1 MTENSSQKN
10 AADAGKTENEEIS
23 FADLFEMEE
32 NSSVSRVG
40 DVIMGTIVGVVDD
53 HVLVDIGDKA
63 ESYIPLS
70 EFHTEGEEV
79 DVNIGDSF
87 EVFVEKRKE
96 EGGLLLSRE
105 KAIGIKVWEEIA
117 KIQADD
123 GTIDGKIENRVKGG
137 MSVDIGVPAFLPY
150 SQIDLRPVK
159 DLDALIGETFPFKIL
174 KFNRKRNNVV
184 ISRRAIL
191 EQEREKMRS
200 EMRTNLEEGM
210 VVKGTVTNIT
220 DYGLFIDLGGM
231 DGLCHIT
238 DLSWGRVSH
247 PSKLYK
253 VSDEIDV
260 KILKYDKDSDRVSL
274 GIKQLRPDPWATV
287 TERYPVGSKTVGKVV
302 SITDYGVFVE
312 IEEGVEGLIHISE
325 MTWSKKPRHPSKLV
339 AVSDEIEVMVLNI
352 ETETK
357 RISLGMKQLQPNPW
371 DLVSENY
378 PVGSIIEGK
387 IKNITDFGI
396 FIGIEEGIDG
406 LIHVSDLSWTERIK
420 HPTEKYAKS
429 DTIQA
434 VVLKIDRENER
445 FSLGVKQL
453 EPDPW
458 QAALNNYPSGAIVE
472 GKITNV
478 TDFGIFVQLEE
489 GVEGLVHVSEISKE
503 KINTP
508 VGMYNVDDNLQVMV
522 INVSSK
528 DRKIGLSIKALDS
541 SSEEGSAEDYKKKQ
555 ASGPS
560 TLGDLLKAAEAEAAP
575 EADAADADAAPES
588 EVEAEV
594 AAEPE
599 ADATEAEAAPETD
612 AADADAAPEPEVET
626 EAAEPEADVA
636 EAAAAPE
643 PEAEAEA
650 AAPEAEAADAAVA
663 PEQEVEA
670 EAAEPEADVAD
681 AAIAPEPEAKAE
693 EAADDETEAETTPEE
708 DTSETEED
716 SDKEKE

>member
-1 MTENSSQKN
+1 MTEDKLQKP
-10 AADAGKTENEEIS
+10 APEAGGPDTEEMS

-32 NSSVSRVG
+32 NSAVSKVG
-40 DVIMGTIVGVVDD
+40 DVLTGTVVNVVDD
-53 HVLVDIGDKA
+53 HVLIDIGDKS
-63 ESYIPLS
+63 ESYIPIS
-70 EFHTEGEEV
+70 EFTADGEPEDIQV
-79 DVNIGDSF
+79 GDTF
-87 EVFVEKRKE
+87 EVFVEKRQD
-96 EGGLLLSRE
+96 EGGLQLSRE
-105 KAIGIKVWEEIA
+105 KAIGIKVWEDIA
-117 KIQADD
+117 KIQAED
-123 GTIDGKIENRVKGG
+123 GTIDGRIESRVKGG

-159 DLDALIGETFPFKIL
+159 DLDALIGQSFSFKIL

-191 EQEREKMRS
+191 ELERNKKRQDMRAS
-200 EMRTNLEEGM
+200 LTEGA
-210 VVKGTVTNIT
+210 VVQGTVTNIT

-253 VSDEIDV
+253 VGDEIEV
-260 KILKYDKDSDRVSL
+260 KILKYDRDSDRVSL
-274 GIKQLRPDPWATV
+274 GIKQLRPDPWESV
-287 TERYPVGSKTVGKVV
+287 MERYPIGSKTTGKVV

-312 IEEGVEGLIHISE
+312 VEEGVEGLIHISE

-339 AVSDEIEVMVLNI
+339 SVGDEVEVMVLNI

-357 RISLGMKQLQPNPW
+357 RISLGMKQLQANPW
-371 DLVSENY
+371 DLVTETY

-420 HPTEKYAKS
+420 HPTEKYSKGE
-429 DTIQA
+429 TIQA

-458 QAALNNYPSGAIVE
+458 QAALDKYPIGTAVE
-472 GKITNV
+472 GRITNV

-508 VGMYNVDDNLQVMV
+508 VGLYNVGDTLKVMV
-522 INVSSK
+522 INVSAK
-528 DRKIGLSIKALDS
+528 DRKIGLSIKALD
-541 SSEEGSAEDYKKKQ
+541 EESGQGSYEEFKKKQ
-555 ASGPS
+555 PSGPS
-560 TLGDLLKAAEAEAAP
+560 TIGDLLKEELENKELKEQIMEDATAEAQSTETVEKEKPADEAAG
-575 EADAADADAAPES
+575 ES
-588 EVEAEV
+588 
-594 AAEPE
+594 P
-599 ADATEAEAAPETD
+599 TD
-612 AADADAAPEPEVET
+612 ELPKEDR
-626 EAAEPEADVA
+626 
-636 EAAAAPE
+636 
-643 PEAEAEA
+643 
-650 AAPEAEAADAAVA
+650 
-663 PEQEVEA
+663 
-670 EAAEPEADVAD
+670 
-681 AAIAPEPEAKAE
+681 KE
-693 EAADDETEAETTPEE
+693 E
-708 DTSETEED
+708 
-716 SDKEKE
+716 

>member
-1 MTENSSQKN
+1 MTENSTQEN
-10 AADAGKTENEEIS
+10 AADAGKKDSEEMS

-32 NSSVSRVG
+32 NSSVSKVG
-40 DVIMGTIVGVVDD
+40 DVIKGTVVGIVDD

-70 EFHTEGEEV
+70 EFRTEGEEKEIK
-79 DVNIGDSF
+79 IGDAF

-96 EGGLLLSRE
+96 EGGLQLSRE

-123 GTIDGKIENRVKGG
+123 GTIDGKIESRVKGG

-159 DLDALIGETFPFKIL
+159 DLDALIGQSFPFKIL

-191 EQEREKMRS
+191 EKEREKMRAD
-200 EMRTNLEEGM
+200 MRTSLEEGM

-247 PSKLYK
+247 PAKLYK
-253 VSDEIDV
+253 VGDDIDV
-260 KILKYDKDSDRVSL
+260 KILKYDQESDRVSL

-287 TERYPVGSKTVGKVV
+287 TERYPIGSKTVGKVV

-312 IEEGVEGLIHISE
+312 LEEGVEGLIHISE

-339 AVSDEIEVMVLNI
+339 TVGDEVEIMVLNI
-352 ETETK
+352 ETESK
-357 RISLGMKQLQPNPW
+357 RISLGMKQLHPNPW

-420 HPTEKYAKS
+420 HPTEKYAKG

-445 FSLGVKQL
+445 FSLGIKQL

-458 QAALNNYPSGAIVE
+458 QAALNNYPGGAIVE

-503 KINTP
+503 KITTP
-508 VGMYNVDDNLQVMV
+508 VGMYNVGDSLKVKV

-528 DRKIGLSIKALDS
+528 DRKIGLSVKAMDEDS
-541 SSEEGSAEDYKKKQ
+541 GEDTLKDYKKKQ
-555 ASGPS
+555 AAGPA
-560 TLGDLLKAAEAEAAP
+560 TIGDLLKEEMESKGTSSKAEAAP
-575 EADAADADAAPES
+575 EEAETAPE
-588 EVEAEV
+588 EAETAA
-594 AAEPE
+594 AAELEPADE
-599 ADATEAEAAPETD
+599 ADAED
-612 AADADAAPEPEVET
+612 
-626 EAAEPEADVA
+626 
-636 EAAAAPE
+636 
-643 PEAEAEA
+643 AEAE
-650 AAPEAEAADAAVA
+650 
-663 PEQEVEA
+663 
-670 EAAEPEADVAD
+670 
-681 AAIAPEPEAKAE
+681 
-693 EAADDETEAETTPEE
+693 T
-708 DTSETEED
+708 
-716 SDKEKE
+716 DKDKD

>member
-1 MTENSSQKN
+1 MTENSTQEN
-10 AADAGKTENEEIS
+10 AADAGKKDSEEMS

-32 NSSVSRVG
+32 NSSVSKVG
-40 DVIMGTIVGVVDD
+40 DVIKGTVVGIVDD

-70 EFHTEGEEV
+70 EFRTEGEEKEIK
-79 DVNIGDSF
+79 IGDAF

-96 EGGLLLSRE
+96 EGGLQLSRE

-123 GTIDGKIENRVKGG
+123 GTIDGKIESRVKGG

-159 DLDALIGETFPFKIL
+159 DLDALIGQSFPFKIL

-191 EQEREKMRS
+191 EKEREKMRAD
-200 EMRTNLEEGM
+200 MRTSLEEGM

-247 PSKLYK
+247 PAKLYK
-253 VSDEIDV
+253 VGDDIDV
-260 KILKYDKDSDRVSL
+260 KILKYDQESDRVSL

-287 TERYPVGSKTVGKVV
+287 TERYPIGSKTVGKVV

-312 IEEGVEGLIHISE
+312 LEEGVEGLIHISE

-339 AVSDEIEVMVLNI
+339 TVGDEVEIMVLNI
-352 ETETK
+352 ETESK
-357 RISLGMKQLQPNPW
+357 RISLGLKQLHPNPW

-420 HPTEKYAKS
+420 HPTEKYAKG

-445 FSLGVKQL
+445 FSLGIKQL

-458 QAALNNYPSGAIVE
+458 QAALNNYPGGAIVE

-503 KINTP
+503 KITTP
-508 VGMYNVDDNLQVMV
+508 VGMYNVGDSLKVKV

-528 DRKIGLSIKALDS
+528 DRKIGLSVKAMDEDS
-541 SSEEGSAEDYKKKQ
+541 GEDTLKDYKKKQ
-555 ASGPS
+555 AAGPA
-560 TLGDLLKAAEAEAAP
+560 TIGDLLKEEMESKGTSSKAEAAPEEAEAAAEEAEAAAEEVEAAAEEAEAAP
-575 EADAADADAAPES
+575 E
-588 EVEAEV
+588 
-594 AAEPE
+594 
-599 ADATEAEAAPETD
+599 EAEAAPEEAET
-612 AADADAAPEPEVET
+612 AP
-626 EAAEPEADVA
+626 EAAETAPEEA
-636 EAAAAPE
+636 ETAAAAELE
-643 PEAEAEA
+643 PADEADAEDAEAE
-650 AAPEAEAADAAVA
+650 
-663 PEQEVEA
+663 
-670 EAAEPEADVAD
+670 
-681 AAIAPEPEAKAE
+681 
-693 EAADDETEAETTPEE
+693 T
-708 DTSETEED
+708 
-716 SDKEKE
+716 DKDKD

>member
-1 MTENSSQKN
+1 MTENSTEKN
-10 AADAGKTENEEIS
+10 VSGENANGSEEMS

-32 NSSVSRVG
+32 NSSVSKVG

-63 ESYIPLS
+63 ESYIPIS
-70 EFHTEGEEV
+70 EFRAEGEEEEIKV
-79 DVNIGDSF
+79 GDAF

-96 EGGLLLSRE
+96 EGGLQLSRE

-159 DLDALIGETFPFKIL
+159 DLDALIGQTFPFKIL

-191 EQEREKMRS
+191 EKEREKLRVDMRS
-200 EMRTNLEEGM
+200 SLEEGM
-210 VVKGTVTNIT
+210 IVKGAVTNIT

-247 PSKLYK
+247 PAKLYK
-253 VSDEIDV
+253 VGDEIDV
-260 KILKYDKDSDRVSL
+260 KILKYDQESDRVSL

-287 TERYPVGSKTVGKVV
+287 TERYPIGSKTVGKVV
-302 SITDYGVFVE
+302 SITDYGVFIE
-312 IEEGVEGLIHISE
+312 LEEGVEGLIHISE

-339 AVSDEIEVMVLNI
+339 AVADDVEVMVLNI

-357 RISLGMKQLQPNPW
+357 RISLGMKQLHPNPW

-420 HPTEKYAKS
+420 HPTEKYAKG

-445 FSLGVKQL
+445 FSLGIKQL

-503 KINTP
+503 KITTP
-508 VGMYNVDDNLQVMV
+508 VGMYNVGDNLQVKV

-528 DRKIGLSIKALDS
+528 DRKIGLSIKALDED
-541 SSEEGSAEDYKKKQ
+541 SSEGSLKDYKKKL
-555 ASGPS
+555 AAGPA
-560 TLGDLLKAAEAEAAP
+560 TIGDLLKEEMESKAGTEAEAETSETVVADADATAAAP
-575 EADAADADAAPES
+575 AEEAGVETADAAAADAAAADAAAADAADEAEASDEAD
-588 EVEAEV
+588 EVEASDK
-594 AAEPE
+594 AEE
-599 ADATEAEAAPETD
+599 DTAPETD
-612 AADADAAPEPEVET
+612 KD
-626 EAAEPEADVA
+626 
-636 EAAAAPE
+636 
-643 PEAEAEA
+643 
-650 AAPEAEAADAAVA
+650 
-663 PEQEVEA
+663 
-670 EAAEPEADVAD
+670 
-681 AAIAPEPEAKAE
+681 K
-693 EAADDETEAETTPEE
+693 
-708 DTSETEED
+708 
-716 SDKEKE
+716 DKE

>member
-1 MTENSSQKN
+1 MTENSTQKN
-10 AADAGKTENEEIS
+10 ASDAGKESSEEMS

-32 NSSVSRVG
+32 NSSVSKVG

-70 EFHTEGEEV
+70 EFRTEDAEQEIKV
-79 DVNIGDSF
+79 GDSF

-96 EGGLLLSRE
+96 EGGLQLSRE

-159 DLDALIGETFPFKIL
+159 DLDSLIGQTFPFKVL

-191 EQEREKMRS
+191 EKEREKMRAD
-200 EMRTNLEEGM
+200 MRTSLEEGM

-247 PSKLYK
+247 PAKLYK
-253 VSDEIDV
+253 VGDEIDV
-260 KILKYDKDSDRVSL
+260 KIRKYDQDSDRVSP
-274 GIKQLRPDPWATV
+274 GIKHLRPDPWATV
-287 TERYPVGSKTVGKVV
+287 TERYPISSKTVGKVV

-312 IEEGVEGLIHISE
+312 LEEGVEGLIHISE

-339 AVSDEIEVMVLNI
+339 AVSDDIEVMVLNI

-357 RISLGMKQLQPNPW
+357 RISLGMKQLNPNPW

-420 HPTEKYAKS
+420 HPTEKYAKG

-445 FSLGVKQL
+445 FSLGIKQL

-458 QAALNNYPSGAIVE
+458 QAALNNYPSSAIVE

-489 GVEGLVHVSEISKE
+489 GIEGLVHVSEISKE
-503 KINTP
+503 KITTP
-508 VGMYNVDDNLQVMV
+508 VGMYNVGDNLQVKV

-528 DRKIGLSIKALDS
+528 DRKIGLSIKALD
-541 SSEEGSAEDYKKKQ
+541 ESAKDDSLEVYKKKQ
-555 ASGPS
+555 AAGPA
-560 TLGDLLKAAEAEAAP
+560 TIGDLLKEELESKETSSKAEAEP
-575 EADAADADAAPES
+575 ETEALSAEAVET
-588 EVEAEV
+588 EVEETPAETPEAEV
-594 AAEPE
+594 ADVE
-599 ADATEAEAAPETD
+599 ET
-612 AADADAAPEPEVET
+612 
-626 EAAEPEADVA
+626 
-636 EAAAAPE
+636 
-643 PEAEAEA
+643 
-650 AAPEAEAADAAVA
+650 PEAEAAEVKETPEVKVA
-663 PEQEVEA
+663 DVEEIPAETAESEEA
-670 EAAEPEADVAD
+670 EAEPADDAAAEDAEPETD
-681 AAIAPEPEAKAE
+681 K
-693 EAADDETEAETTPEE
+693 
-708 DTSETEED
+708 
-716 SDKEKE
+716 DKE